1 LEAIMAFEAAREAGP
16 VSLFTR
22 ARTPTVGLP
31 NGVAAKLLSVQ
42 ELGDAAHRHMRLF
55 EERHEANT
63 ARGDAQRRLDRVL
76 AHQSDG
82 GFHLDPSD
90 TRVTAQQR
98 LVEEATA
105 AAKRLNDRYQ
115 RTSQAYHVAAKVRA
129 TCEEWLKVR
138 PRGTVIEDAPE
149 PEATLQKN
157 EDLFGGIARLERRA
171 RELRADLARISAAPF
186 PSTVGNALVRSWMA
200 WHRRVRP
207 W

>member
-1 LEAIMAFEAAREAGP
+1 MAFEAGRETGP

-42 ELGDAAHRHMRLF
+42 ELADAAHRQMPLF

-63 ARGDAQRRLDRVL
+63 ARGDAQRRLDRLL
-76 AHQSDG
+76 AQQSDD

-115 RTSQAYHVAAKVRA
+115 RTSQAYRAAAKVRG
-129 TCEEWLKVR
+129 TCEE
-138 PRGTVIEDAPE
+138 
-149 PEATLQKN
+149 
-157 EDLFGGIARLERRA
+157 
-171 RELRADLARISAAPF
+171 
-186 PSTVGNALVRSWMA
+186 
-200 WHRRVRP
+200 
-207 W
+207 